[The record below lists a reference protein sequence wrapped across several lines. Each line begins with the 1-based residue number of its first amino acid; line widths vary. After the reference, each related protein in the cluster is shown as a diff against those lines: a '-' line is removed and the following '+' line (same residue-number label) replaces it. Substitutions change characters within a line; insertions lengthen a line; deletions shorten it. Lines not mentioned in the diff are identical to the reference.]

1 MARKLVPAAIL
12 ALVAGLAAA
21 PPGEAVIPEGFSDVV
36 VLGTESVVIDQD
48 VVVTS
53 GDVVANQAD
62 PDPSP
67 PPPGLY
73 ELFFDKRATTAGSL
87 RADSVFVG
95 KNATVGGDVAFNELD
110 DEGSIAGAEITP
122 LALPVF
128 DVLPP
133 FVTGPAGGPDV
144 SVGKNGTQT
153 LPPGEYGAIVL
164 DQGAT
169 LHLTGGVYDVGSIE
183 TVDKQARITFGAP
196 SEVRVA
202 GALRTAKEVFLGPAD
217 GSGVAASEIVIYV
230 AGEDEETPPGA
241 SEKKGKPGGAGEGG
255 GEDDGGEGDEPGG
268 PADASKPEA
277 VRIDMDSTVA
287 ANLYAPN
294 GSIRIEQRTT
304 ATGAFLARNV
314 RIDRASEIA
323 LDTFFANRP
332 PVAEDDSATVAEGGT
347 VATLDSGETSLLA
360 NDTDPE
366 GDDLSVSPTPVSQP
380 AHGVV
385 ALNPDGT
392 FAYTHDGSETTAD
405 GFEYEVCDD
414 GVAPGPLCDVGAVAI
429 DVLPVNDPPVAQDDL
444 ATTDEDVPVTID
456 VLANDDDVDG
466 NLVPS
471 SVTVTGLPDRG
482 GRAEADPST
491 GAVTYT
497 PSLGFSGTESFIY
510 QVCDDGTPLPAQ
522 CDSAAVT
529 VTVNPVNEAPVA
541 FPDDVL
547 SDAATVEITL
557 AGADGDGDSL
567 TFSIVSGPGAGSL
580 SAITPLTATTASVT
594 YTAETPG
601 ASDAFT
607 FQVDDG
613 NGGTGQAEIRINPPP
628 ESPEEPPPPLEEVVV
643 SDGSV
648 ETVEDTPV
656 DVRLSGAAPDGVVLS
671 FSIVSGPASGSV
683 GAVTSTGDTTAT
695 VRYTPDA
702 EFTGGDSFDFEA
714 CGDVDGSGDT
724 NQAGECDTATVSVS
738 VAVAEGFPPPTAS
751 DVSLSTPKDTPVT
764 LDLGS
769 GGTSGDES
777 TGDPGRV
784 GANSNLS
791 ARGRA
796 RAKAQRV
803 EAGVNGAP
811 PSGGGRLGVKAETAI
826 AVGAGWS
833 ATTDV
838 PPAFFWS
845 GSAPVDASDGPFT
858 FALSAPGC
866 VSVTDDF
873 LPGDRF
879 RLTDDGEVIGSTPRV
894 AFGDPQTDD
903 VEQGPAAAFAD
914 PTYSSA
920 TFGLDAGLHSIAIEI
935 IESPATGGRGYIR
948 VDEAG
953 SPLCTGG
960 HVYTIETLPS
970 NGTLLDAGG
979 NPITAGQT
987 LDDLS
992 VTYVPDAGF
1001 VGTDSFTYSITD
1013 HLLQKTAATVSVS
1026 VVDPGLAEC
1035 DNCVTLTVQKLGTGS
1050 GSVASN
1056 PQALNCGAVCSVEVA
1071 PGSFLVL
1078 LARPD
1083 DAFSEFA
1090 GWGGDCSGT
1099 NPILGVTVDTAK
1111 TCTATFESVP

>member
-1 MARKLVPAAIL
+1 MARKLVPTAIL
-12 ALVAGLAAA
+12 GLIAGLITA
-21 PPGEAVIPEGFSDVV
+21 PPGGAVIPEGFSDVV
-36 VLGTESVVIDQD
+36 VLGTESVRIDQD

-73 ELFFDKRATTAGSL
+73 ELFFDKRATAAGSL
-87 RADSVFVG
+87 RADSVFIG
-95 KNATVGGDVAFNELD
+95 KNATVGGDVEFNELD
-110 DEGSIAGAEITP
+110 NEGSIAGSELTP

-128 DVLPP
+128 DELPS
-133 FVTGPAGGPDV
+133 FLTGPADGPDV
-144 SVGKNGTQT
+144 SVGKNGSET
-153 LPPGEYGAIVL
+153 LAPGDYGDIVL

-169 LHLTGGVYDVGSIE
+169 LHLTGGAYNVASIE
-183 TVDKQARITFGAP
+183 TVNKQARITFGAP
-196 SEVRVA
+196 SEVRIA
-202 GALRTAKEVFLGPAD
+202 GTLKTAKEVFLGPAD
-217 GSGVAASEIVIYV
+217 GSGVAASEIVIFV
-230 AGEDEETPPGA
+230 AGEDEEVPPGA
-241 SEKKGKPGGAGEGG
+241 SGKKGKPGGSGEGG
-255 GEDDGGEGDEPGG
+255 EEGDGGGDDEADG
-268 PADASKPEA
+268 PADATKPEA

-294 GSIRIEQRTT
+294 GSIRIEQRTA

-323 LDTFFANRP
+323 LDTFFANSP
-332 PVAEDDSATVAEGGT
+332 PVAGDDSATVAEGGT

-360 NDTDPE
+360 NDTDPD
-366 GDDLSVSPTPVSQP
+366 GDDLSVSPTPVSSP
-380 AHGVV
+380 AHGAVV
-385 ALNPDGT
+385 LNPDGT
-392 FAYTHDGSETTAD
+392 FTYTHDGSETTAD

-414 GVAPGPLCDVGAVAI
+414 GLAPGPLCDVGVVAI
-429 DVLPVNDPPVAQDDL
+429 TVIPVNDPPDAQDDL

-456 VLANDDDVDG
+456 VLANDSDVDG

-471 SVTVTGLPDRG
+471 SVKVTVLPDRG

-497 PSLGFSGTESFIY
+497 PSSGFSGTESFAY
-510 QVCDDGTPLPAQ
+510 QVCDDGTPLPAE
-522 CDSAAVT
+522 CASATVT

-541 FPDDVL
+541 IPDDVL

-557 AGADGDGDSL
+557 AGADEDGDAL
-567 TFSIVSGPGAGSL
+567 TFSIVSGPSAGSL
-580 SAITPLTATTASVT
+580 SPITPLTATTASVT
-594 YTAETPG
+594 YTADTPG
-601 ASDAFT
+601 DSDAFT

-628 ESPEEPPPPLEEVVV
+628 ESPEEPPPPLEEVVA
-643 SDGSV
+643 SDASV
-648 ETVEDTPV
+648 ETFEDTAV
-656 DVRLSGAAPDGVVLS
+656 DVRLSGAAPDGVALS

-702 EFTGGDSFDFEA
+702 GFTGGDSFDFQA

-724 NQAGECDTATVSVS
+724 GQAGECDTATVNVS
-738 VAVAEGFPPPTAS
+738 VVVAESFPPPAAPDLS
-751 DVSLSTPKDTPVT
+751 ISTPKDTPVT

-769 GGTSGDES
+769 GGTTGDEPAVEDRRA
-777 TGDPGRV
+777 T
-784 GANSNLS
+784 
-791 ARGRA
+791 A
-796 RAKAQRV
+796 RASRSGGTVAQRA
-803 EAGVNGAP
+803 EAGNNGARP
-811 PSGGGRLGVKAETAI
+811 GDAPRLGLKAETAI
-826 AVGAGWS
+826 TVGAGWS

-858 FALSAPGC
+858 FTLAEPGC

-879 RLTDDGEVIGSTPRV
+879 RLSDNGEVIGSTPRV

-903 VEQGPAAAFAD
+903 VEQGPDAAFAD

-920 TFGLDAGLHSIAIEI
+920 TFGLDAGTHSISIEI
-935 IESPATGGRGYIR
+935 IESPASGGRGYIR

-953 SPLCTGG
+953 SPLCDGG
-960 HVYTIETLPS
+960 NVYTIETLPS
-970 NGTLLDAGG
+970 NGILLDAAGDQ
-979 NPITAGQT
+979 ITAGQT

-992 VTYVPDAGF
+992 VSYVPDAGF

-1013 HLLQKTAATVSVS
+1013 QLLQKTTATVSVS
-1026 VVDPGLAEC
+1026 VTDPGVVDC
-1035 DNCVTLTVQKLGTGS
+1035 DDCVTLTIQKLGAGS
-1050 GSVASN
+1050 GTVTSN
-1056 PQALNCGAVCSVEVA
+1056 PQAVNCGAVCSVEVA

-1083 DAFSEFA
+1083 DAVSEFA

-1099 NPILGVTVDTAK
+1099 DPIFGVTVDESK
-1111 TCTATFESVP
+1111 TCTATFDSVP